1 VHHTESL
8 TEVYKPVRK
17 IQCEVCPVRGQATI
31 CNLPTEAMED
41 FKAASVTALYKPRQ
55 VVFSEGNP
63 STGLYLICHG
73 SVRLYHSDR
82 FGREHILEVAGP
94 GAVLG
99 ELPVD
104 TNQPISVSAESVTDS
119 QLCFLPRERL
129 GQFLQRYP
137 DSGVRLVGALSNE
150 LAAARRKV
158 RDLALK
164 GAESR
169 LADLLL
175 QLARAGGHAPAA
187 GQRLRLT
194 YTRRELA
201 DMIGVSTETAIR
213 LLTKL
218 KQKRIVSID
227 RREVVI
233 ADVERLTQVA
243 NYDDALP

>member
-1 VHHTESL
+1 
-8 TEVYKPVRK
+8 VRK

-31 CNLPTEAMED
+31 CNLPAEAMED
-41 FKAASVTALYKPRQ
+41 FRAASVTAIYKPRQ

-63 STGLYLICHG
+63 SNGLYLICHG

-99 ELPVD
+99 ELPMD
-104 TNQPISVSAESVTDS
+104 SSQPISVSAESITDS

-129 GQFLQRYP
+129 APFLQHYP
-137 DSGVRLVGALSNE
+137 DTGVRLIGALSNE

-175 QLARAGGHAPAA
+175 QLARAGGHRPSA
-187 GQRLRLT
+187 GQRLRLA

-213 LLTKL
+213 LLAKL

-227 RREVVI
+227 RRDVVI

>member
-1 VHHTESL
+1 
-8 TEVYKPVRK
+8 
-17 IQCEVCPVRGQATI
+17 
-31 CNLPTEAMED
+31 LPPKELEE
-41 FKAASVTALYKPRQ
+41 FRAAGMTALYKPRQ

-63 STGLYLICHG
+63 ATGLYLICHG
-73 SVRLYHSDR
+73 SVKLYHSDR
-82 FGREHILEVAGP
+82 FGREHILEVAQP

-99 ELPVD
+99 ELPMD
-104 TNQPISVSAESVTDS
+104 SAQALSVSAESITDS

-129 GQFLQRYP
+129 TQFLQRYP
-137 DSGVRLVGALSNE
+137 ETGVRLIGALSSE

-175 QLARAGGHAPAA
+175 QLAHTNGGVAS
-187 GQRLRLT
+187 GYRLRLG

-213 LLTKL
+213 LLAKL
-218 KQKRIVSID
+218 KKKRIVRIE
-227 RREVVI
+227 RRDVVI
-233 ADVERLTQVA
+233 ADVDRLTQVA
-243 NYDDALP
+243 NYDEALP